1 MTNIKRML
9 ANMGMSTRLIGFEL
23 CADAIQMAVQEP
35 NVVRSM
41 MDGLYPKIAVK
52 HGISA
57 ARAERNIRTAI
68 EVLYD
73 TADLD
78 QIQMYTVI
86 PCSYKTGKAKNSEF
100 ISSMANY
107 IVELGVEQ

>member
-9 ANMGMSTRLIGFEL
+9 ANMGMSTRLIGFDL
-23 CADAIQMAVQEP
+23 CADAIQMAVHKP

-41 MDGLYPKIAVK
+41 MDEMYPTIARK

-57 ARAERNIRTAI
+57 SKAERNIRTAI

-73 TADLD
+73 TANLE
-78 QIQMYTVI
+78 QIQM
-86 PCSYKTGKAKNSEF
+86 
-100 ISSMANY
+100 
-107 IVELGVEQ
+107 